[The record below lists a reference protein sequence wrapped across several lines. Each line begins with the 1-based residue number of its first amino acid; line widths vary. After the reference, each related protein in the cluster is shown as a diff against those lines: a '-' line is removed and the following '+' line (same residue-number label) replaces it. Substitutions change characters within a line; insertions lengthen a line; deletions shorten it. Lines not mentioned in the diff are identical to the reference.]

1 MKCGLVS
8 PILAVLVVGFAA
20 CAQEREQPAMEEEAA
35 GAEMEAAAAARQ
47 VYPNMPAD
55 VVFENE
61 RFLAQRLSSEP
72 GQWAGEHSHTGGQLV
87 VVLEGATQTRRE
99 GGEEKVVTREAGDVF
114 WVEPTEAHDHSVTGE
129 TPFTRILV
137 TIAEAEDIGGV
148 AQTYPDIPVEVV
160 FENERVVAQRISS
173 EPGQWA
179 GEHSHTASQLVVV
192 LMGGTLTY
200 REGGMETPVTYADGD
215 VFSIEPTEAHDHS
228 VTSDSQFVGILITV
242 K

>member
-72 GQWAGEHSHTGGQLV
+72 GQWAGEHSHT
-87 VVLEGATQTRRE
+87 
-99 GGEEKVVTREAGDVF
+99 
-114 WVEPTEAHDHSVTGE
+114 
-129 TPFTRILV
+129 
-137 TIAEAEDIGGV
+137 
-148 AQTYPDIPVEVV
+148 
-160 FENERVVAQRISS
+160 
-173 EPGQWA
+173 
-179 GEHSHTASQLVVV
+179 ASQLVVV